1 MVRFAP
7 LAAAALS
14 LVALAPAAALAQS
27 GGYYAATAAQPPKK
41 ASFITQNTVWKCK
54 EGVCTAPKTPAQDKL
69 MCERAVAR
77 IGALSAFSVGGT
89 AFDAAALE
97 ACNTRAR

>member
-7 LAAAALS
+7 LAVAMLS
-14 LVALAPAAALAQS
+14 LVAIAPAAVAQS
-27 GGYYAATAAQPPKK
+27 AGYYMATALEAPKK
-41 ASFITQNTVWKCK
+41 ASFVTQNTVWKCK
-54 EGVCTAPKTPAQDKL
+54 DAVCFAPRTPSQDKV

-77 IGALSAFSVGGT
+77 IGALSAFRVGGT

-97 ACNTRAR
+97 ACNARVR